1 MRSSAVPSAA
11 RASGPAPDRIVALR
25 STDPATL
32 SLESVPPRARAT
44 GNLHELGLA
53 LADELPRLAR
63 LALRLVRDPATA
75 EDLTQEA
82 ALRAWSKRDQLR
94 PGAPLGPWLNRILV
108 NLAIDRSRKRSDEF
122 TVGEMEDRWRDDD
135 YTVDPEQVLARA
147 EQREDLEDALA
158 RLPAGYR
165 TVVVLHD
172 AAGMTT
178 PAIADALEIGLPA
191 AKQRLRRGRM
201 MLVSALADDDPRRAA
216 SLAQPMRCW
225 NARSRISAYLDDEL
239 PPEGRRAVE
248 EHLADCPT
256 CPPLY
261 ASLVG
266 LQSMLSDIRDP
277 DSVVPAEVAARVAA
291 TLAERH
297 D

>member
-1 MRSSAVPSAA
+1 MTYAPVATTERRETESSPARVRAVPADSDFASRLSA
-11 RASGPAPDRIVALR
+11 
-25 STDPATL
+25 
-32 SLESVPPRARAT
+32 
-44 GNLHELGLA
+44 
-53 LADELPRLAR
+53 ELPRLTR
-63 LALRLVRDPATA
+63 LALRLARDPARA

-82 ALRAWSKRDQLR
+82 ALRAWAKRDQLR
-94 PGAPLGPWLNRILV
+94 EGAPIGPWLNRVLV
-108 NLAIDRSRKRSDEF
+108 NLAIDRSRSRRDQVDLADVE
-122 TVGEMEDRWRDDD
+122 GRWRDDD
-135 YTVDPEQVLARA
+135 YTVDPEQVLTRA

-165 TVVVLHD
+165 AVLVLHD

-178 PAIADALEIGLPA
+178 SAIADALDIGLPA

-201 MLVSALADDDPRRAA
+201 MLVSALADDDPKRVA

-225 NARSRISAYLDDEL
+225 KARSHISAYLDDEL
-239 PPEGRRAVE
+239 PAEGRLAVE

-261 ASLVG
+261 ASLVS
-266 LQSMLSDIRDP
+266 LQETLGEMRDHDKVIP
-277 DSVVPAEVAARVAA
+277 GEIAARITAVL
-291 TLAERH
+291 T

>member
-1 MRSSAVPSAA
+1 MG
-11 RASGPAPDRIVALR
+11 ASDDLA
-25 STDPATL
+25 S
-32 SLESVPPRARAT
+32 
-44 GNLHELGLA
+44 A
-53 LADELPRLAR
+53 LAGELPRLAR
-63 LALRLVRDPATA
+63 LALRLMRDPAAA

-82 ALRAWSKRDQLR
+82 ALRAWAKRGQLR

-108 NLAIDRSRKRSDEF
+108 NLAIDRSRKRSDEV
-122 TVGEMEDRWRDDD
+122 TVGEVEDRWRDDD

-225 NARSRISAYLDDEL
+225 RARGRISAYLDDEL
-239 PPEGRRAVE
+239 PAAGRRAVE
-248 EHLADCPT
+248 EHLAGCPT

-266 LQSMLSDIRDP
+266 LQHTLGDLRDP
-277 DSVVPAEVAARVAA
+277 DKVVPDEIAARIAA
-291 TLAERH
+291 SLEEMRGRA
-297 D
+297 

>member
-1 MRSSAVPSAA
+1 MVRAPAVSSGQHDP
-11 RASGPAPDRIVALR
+11 LTE
-25 STDPATL
+25 TDPT
-32 SLESVPPRARAT
+32 RARSADRDVDFAT
-44 GNLHELGLA
+44 RLS
-53 LADELPRLAR
+53 DELPRLTR
-63 LALRLVRDPATA
+63 LALRLARDPARV
-75 EDLTQEA
+75 EDLVQEA
-82 ALRAWSKRDQLR
+82 ALRAWAKQHQLR
-94 PGAPLGPWLNRILV
+94 EDAPIGPWLNRILV
-108 NLAIDRSRKRSDEF
+108 NLTIDRSRTRRDE
-122 TVGEMEDRWRDDD
+122 VVLADVEDRWRDDD

-158 RLPAGYR
+158 RLPVGYR

-178 PAIADALEIGLPA
+178 PAIADALDIGLPA

-225 NARSRISAYLDDEL
+225 KARSQISAYLDEEL
-239 PPEGRRAVE
+239 PAEGRRAVE

-266 LQSMLSDIRDP
+266 LQETLGDLRDT
-277 DSVVPAEVAARVAA
+277 DRVVPDAVAARITE
-291 TLAERH
+291 TLAKLRAS
-297 D
+297 

>member
-1 MRSSAVPSAA
+1 MRARQDTSDTDFAA
-11 RASGPAPDRIVALR
+11 RL
-25 STDPATL
+25 
-32 SLESVPPRARAT
+32 T
-44 GNLHELGLA
+44 G
-53 LADELPRLAR
+53 ELPRLTR
-63 LALRLVRDPATA
+63 LALRLARDPARA

-94 PGAPLGPWLNRILV
+94 KGAPVGPWLNRILV
-108 NLAIDRSRKRSDEF
+108 NLAIDRSRSRRDEVDLA
-122 TVGEMEDRWRDDD
+122 TVEDHWHDDD

-165 TVVVLHD
+165 AVLVLHD

-178 PAIADALEIGLPA
+178 PAIADAFGIGLPA

-201 MLVSALADDDPRRAA
+201 MLVSALADDDPKRVA

-225 NARSRISAYLDDEL
+225 KARSQISAYLDDEL
-239 PPEGRRAVE
+239 SETGRHAVE
-248 EHLADCPT
+248 GHLAECPT

-266 LQSMLSDIRDP
+266 LQATLGETRD
-277 DSVVPAEVAARVAA
+277 DDKVVPDEIASRITA
-291 TLAERH
+291 TLADRLRG
-297 D
+297 

>member
-1 MRSSAVPSAA
+1 MNHGPVATTERRDTAEPDTVRAQTVPSDRDFAT
-11 RASGPAPDRIVALR
+11 RLSG
-25 STDPATL
+25 
-32 SLESVPPRARAT
+32 
-44 GNLHELGLA
+44 
-53 LADELPRLAR
+53 ELPRLTR
-63 LALRLVRDPATA
+63 LALRFARDPARA

-82 ALRAWSKRDQLR
+82 ALRAWAKRHQLR
-94 PGAPLGPWLNRILV
+94 EGAPIGPWLNRILV
-108 NLAIDRSRKRSDEF
+108 NLAIDRSRSRRDE
-122 TVGEMEDRWRDDD
+122 VDLADVEDRWRDDD

-165 TVVVLHD
+165 AVLVLHD

-178 PAIADALEIGLPA
+178 PAIADALDIGLPA

-201 MLVSALADDDPRRAA
+201 MLVSALADDDPKRVA

-225 NARSRISAYLDDEL
+225 KARSQVSAYLDDEL
-239 PPEGRRAVE
+239 PAEGRHAVE

-261 ASLVG
+261 TSLVS
-266 LQSMLSDIRDP
+266 LQQTLGEMRDENT
-277 DSVVPAEVAARVAA
+277 VVPHEIAARITAV
-291 TLAERH
+291 LAKQRGS
-297 D
+297 